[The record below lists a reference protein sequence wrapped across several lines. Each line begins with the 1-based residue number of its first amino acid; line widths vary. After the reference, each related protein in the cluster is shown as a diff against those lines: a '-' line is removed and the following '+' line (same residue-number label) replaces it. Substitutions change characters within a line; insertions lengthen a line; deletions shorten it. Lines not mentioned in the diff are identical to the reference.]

1 MCSAILECWKGR
13 TSCGSQSPFE
23 HFIYTYI
30 LYIYNDIVQQCFPLI
45 FSPKWCSFRFTPFL
59 MFGKHKVWQ
68 PRVGKNLNWS
78 KFHRAEGLGPCQD
91 DTPFTPFFF
100 VALGSV
106 WSKKKGGGTRFC
118 SPKIFDERYQGSNT
132 WKTIEIDGLEGRNLS
147 FLGAWHLFRWGDD
160 RWYTQLLYMATS
172 LYSKCGSGTLKVA

>member
-30 LYIYNDIVQQCFPLI
+30 YIYNDIVQQCFPLI

-118 SPKIFDERYQGSNT
+118 SPKIFDERFQGSNT

-147 FLGAWHLFRWGDD
+147 FLGAWHLFRWGD
-160 RWYTQLLYMATS
+160 R
-172 LYSKCGSGTLKVA
+172 

>member
-30 LYIYNDIVQQCFPLI
+30 YLYNDIVQQCYPLI

-100 VALGSV
+100 CGAGFGL
-106 WSKKKGGGTRFC
+106 
-118 SPKIFDERYQGSNT
+118 
-132 WKTIEIDGLEGRNLS
+132 IEK
-147 FLGAWHLFRWGDD
+147 RWGNK
-160 RWYTQLLYMATS
+160 S
-172 LYSKCGSGTLKVA
+172 LFPKNFWRKVPRFKHLKNHWNWWVGREKPFLFGGLASFQVGGR